1 MSQATKFALKLSLIL
16 LTTLLLTS
24 PALAQRESGRTI
36 VASTSGAMT
45 VRQADGSTQTID
57 LEGTLRAGLYRGR
70 IVIDHPSAGLIQE
83 TGERV
88 TIDSTQ
94 AGTYQR
100 EGSDLRISTIG
111 QLALEQADGSRIVI
125 DVISAGVIQ
134 QRGRSIV
141 IDIIHAGIVQESGS
155 RVTIHSSYAGEV
167 GDGTDI

>member
-1 MSQATKFALKLSLIL
+1 MSQATKTALKVSLIL
-16 LTTLLLTS
+16 LAALLLAS
-24 PALAQRESGRTI
+24 PVLAQRESGRTI

-45 VRQADGSTQTID
+45 IRQADGSTQTID
-57 LEGTLRAGLYRGR
+57 LEGTMRAGFYRGR

-88 TIDSTQ
+88 TINSTQ

-100 EGSDLRISTIG
+100 EGSDLRISTLG
-111 QLALEQADGSRIVI
+111 QLTLEKADGSRIVI

-134 QRGRSIV
+134 QRGHAIV
-141 IDIIHAGIVQESGS
+141 IDIIHAGIVQDSGS
-155 RVTIHSSYAGEV
+155 RVTIHSSYAGEI